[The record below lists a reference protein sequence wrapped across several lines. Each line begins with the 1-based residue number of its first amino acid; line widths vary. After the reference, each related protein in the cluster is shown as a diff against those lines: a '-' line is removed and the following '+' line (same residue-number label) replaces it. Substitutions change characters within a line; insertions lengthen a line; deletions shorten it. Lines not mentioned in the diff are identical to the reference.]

1 MNRGCG
7 VEVLGKGKEGD
18 RDRWGYV
25 RQVPLGR
32 VVGWRVWGLWVSLRW
47 DNLNQLDSGQGRNGL
62 VGSLAQVGRG

>member
-47 DNLNQLDSGQGRNGL
+47 DNLNQLDRDVVDKEGMDSWDH
-62 VGSLAQVGRG
+62 